1 MAAPEVCFYCL
12 GKRIEIGVCIDCRT
26 KWDIMK
32 REFEWNKK
40 QLEFMKRE
48 RWRLF
53 KEISSLQKALENKGK
68 KP

>member
-12 GKRIEIGVCIDCRT
+12 GRVEVCICIDCRT
-26 KWDIMK
+26 KLEIMK

-53 KEISSLQKALENKGK
+53 KEISDLQKSLENKGK
-68 KP
+68 KK